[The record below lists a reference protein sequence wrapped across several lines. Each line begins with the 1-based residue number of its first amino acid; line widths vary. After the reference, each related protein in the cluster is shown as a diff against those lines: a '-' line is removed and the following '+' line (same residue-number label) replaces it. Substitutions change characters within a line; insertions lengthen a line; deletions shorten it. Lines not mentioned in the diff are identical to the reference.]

1 MADYLPFSADILDVR
16 KFILKL
22 DPGITHKRIINDYEF
37 DFYVGGNRKITI
49 NNESYNIGNGSV
61 VFRKPGDIVISS
73 GSYNCYCLTLDF
85 SHKKKDLCGI
95 YDRNN
100 NDNSRQE
107 TSNNPLLDLI
117 PTHFISRHPG
127 ECIEI
132 LDKLCYNYQ
141 SVDSKI
147 NDMLINQ
154 LFSLALTDTFYYN
167 SVHNENNDFNNNFLI
182 TTCKYIQ
189 ENSSKPITINELAAN
204 VSLSPSYFLK
214 MFKKATN
221 TTPAEYIISIRF
233 SKAKQLLA
241 ESNLTMANIA
251 TLCGFNDASYFS
263 YYFKKGFGIT
273 PSVYR
278 ENQNT

>member
-1 MADYLPFSADILDVR
+1 MSDFLPFDADVLDAR

-22 DPGITHKRIINDYEF
+22 DPGMTHKRIINDYEF
-37 DFYVGGNRKITI
+37 DFYVGGNRHLTI
-49 NNESYNIGNGSV
+49 NGESFSVGNGSV
-61 VFRKPGDIVISS
+61 VFRRPGDICSSS

-85 SHKKKDLCGI
+85 SHKKKSLCGN

-100 NDNSRQE
+100 NGNSRQDIS
-107 TSNNPLLDLI
+107 SNSLLDLI
-117 PTHFISRHPG
+117 PPHFVSRHSG
-127 ECIEI
+127 EYIEI
-132 LDKLCYNYQ
+132 LDKLCYNFQSVDNSINVVLVNQLLSLALSDVFYYQ
-141 SVDSKI
+141 SVQNN
-147 NDMLINQ
+147 ND
-154 LFSLALTDTFYYN
+154 
-167 SVHNENNDFNNNFLI
+167 DFNNNLLV

-189 ENSSKPITINELAAN
+189 ENFNKPITINELAAN

-214 MFKKATN
+214 LFKKATN

-241 ESNLTMANIA
+241 ESNLTTANIA

-263 YYFKKGFGIT
+263 YYFKKRFGIT

-278 ENQNT
+278 ENLNI